1 MTNKCHS
8 VKYVTYMISS
18 VIRLLFSKKKKS
30 AIRLLTKMDVKVNI
44 KTKSNKKS
52 KNENYGT

>member
-1 MTNKCHS
+1 MS
-8 VKYVTYMISS
+8 LDYYSA
-18 VIRLLFSKKKKS
+18 KKES

>member
-18 VIRLLFSKKKKS
+18 VIKLLFSKKKS

-44 KTKSNKKS
+44 KTKSNKKT
-52 KNENYGT
+52 KNENYGI

>member
-18 VIRLLFSKKKKS
+18 VIRLLFSKKKS

-44 KTKSNKKS
+44 KTKSNKKT

>member
-18 VIRLLFSKKKKS
+18 VIRLLFSKKKS
-30 AIRLLTKMDVKVNI
+30 VIRLLTKMDDKVNI

>member
-8 VKYVTYMISS
+8 VKYVPYMISS
-18 VIRLLFSKKKKS
+18 VIRLLFSKKKS
-30 AIRLLTKMDVKVNI
+30 VIRLLTKMDDKVNI